1 MPHGNYTFEVR
12 GRVGAQKTN
21 NAIKYSFNIA
31 KPWYLKTSSLI
42 IYIISAILLLMIIN
56 VLNRNYFKNQQAK
69 LLKRKEKEL
78 EIKQLENEQQLMHFK
93 NLDLQKDIDSKNRE
107 LGLSTMNLI
116 KRNELLGTIKKEL
129 GNTKNINDIKEVI
142 ELINN
147 NLNTS
152 DDWKLFE
159 EAFKNTDKG
168 FMKKLKSEHSNL
180 TSNDLRLCTYLRL
193 NLSSK
198 EIAPLLN
205 ISIRSVEVKRY
216 RLRKKMNLPHEAS
229 LSSYILEI

>member
-1 MPHGNYTFEVR
+1 MLSKSYYSRKQEKFLFR
-12 GRVGAQKTN
+12 AQ
-21 NAIKYSFNIA
+21 
-31 KPWYLKTSSLI
+31 
-42 IYIISAILLLMIIN
+42 
-56 VLNRNYFKNQQAK
+56 
-69 LLKRKEKEL
+69 KEL
-78 EIKQLENEQQLMHFK
+78 ELKELENEQQLMQFK

-129 GNTKNINDIKEVI
+129 GSTKNINDIEGVI
-142 ELINN
+142 KLINN

>member
-1 MPHGNYTFEVR
+1 MADE
-12 GRVGAQKTN
+12 
-21 NAIKYSFNIA
+21 FNFINLILSREIYF
-31 KPWYLKTSSLI
+31 PLI
-42 IYIISAILLLMIIN
+42 IFIISVILLLMIIN
-56 VLNRNYFKNQQAK
+56 VLHRNYFKNQQAK

-107 LGLSTMNLI
+107 LGISTMNLI

-129 GNTKNINDIKEVI
+129 GNTKSINDIKGVI

-168 FMKKLKSEHSNL
+168 FMKKLKSKHSNL

-193 NLSSK
+193 NLSSPATAK
-198 EIAPLLN
+198 RAWTWACLGSNGPQ
-205 ISIRSVEVKRY
+205 SRSLMRWT
-216 RLRKKMNLPHEAS
+216 RGRCL
-229 LSSYILEI
+229 